1 MDTVMVVGE
10 WRGVAFFRDAPVGA
24 NRHSR
29 RAYARLGGPEDP
41 PPVGEPDAPRD
52 PVPEPEEEPEEEAAR
67 AV

>member
-1 MDTVMVVGE
+1 MEMSVGE

-29 RAYARLGGPEDP
+29 REYTRLHRLGGPDEP
-41 PPVGEPDAPRD
+41 PPVGEPEQP
-52 PVPEPEEEPEEEAAR
+52 PEPEEEEGDEDKEAAR

>member
-1 MDTVMVVGE
+1 MKMSVGE

-29 RAYARLGGPEDP
+29 RAYARLGGPDEPVPVSEPETP
-41 PPVGEPDAPRD
+41 PEPE
-52 PVPEPEEEPEEEAAR
+52 PEPEEGDEDKEAAR

>member
-1 MDTVMVVGE
+1 MEMSVGE

-41 PPVGEPDAPRD
+41 PPVGEPETP
-52 PVPEPEEEPEEEAAR
+52 PEPEGEEEPEEEVAR

>member
-1 MDTVMVVGE
+1 MDMISVVGE

-41 PPVGEPDAPRD
+41 PPVGEPEQP
-52 PVPEPEEEPEEEAAR
+52 PEPEEEEGDEDKEAAR